1 MQIKTTITQKG
12 SLNLLART
20 FKNKKEIKKLIN
32 FDNFSPLLADAM
44 KKVISDGNVLRTL
57 RESTRNIRR
66 NRNQNVNK
74 PLFATG
80 ALHDSIKSKGDR
92 IEFNKYGRFQAEG
105 FVPEYIPV
113 IRKDKIHFFKNKTGI
128 KVPPRNFLLAI
139 KSKETASAVQK
150 EVSKHMPIMIKKI
163 MRVGIK
169 VKPGG

>member
-57 RESTRNIRR
+57 RPITKKIRR
-66 NRNQNVNK
+66 ERGHNVNK

-80 ALHDSIKSKGDR
+80 ALHDSIKPKGNR
-92 IEFNKYGRFQAEG
+92 VEFNKYGRHQAQGFTVRTDKPFRNGSMEG
-105 FVPEYIPV
+105 
-113 IRKDKIHFFKNKTGI
+113 KT
-128 KVPPRNFLLAI
+128 VPPRNFLLAI
-139 KSKETASAVQK
+139 NNKETTDAIQK
-150 EVSKHMPIMIKKI
+150 EVSRTMPAMIKKI
-163 MRVGIK
+163 MRVGMK

>member
-57 RESTRNIRR
+57 RPSTKEIRR
-66 NRNQNVNK
+66 QRGHNVNK

-80 ALHDSIKSKGDR
+80 ALHDSIKPTKNGVS
-92 IEFNKYGRFQAEG
+92 FNYYGRLQAEG
-105 FVPEYIPV
+105 FTTDSDSMIPNQEVPA
-113 IRKDKIHFFKNKTGI
+113 
-128 KVPPRNFLLAI
+128 RNFLLAI
-139 KSKETASAVQK
+139 NNKETADAIQK
-150 EVSKHMPIMIKKI
+150 EVSKHMPAMIQKI
-163 MRVGIK
+163 MRVGMK
-169 VKPGG
+169 AKPGG

>member
-20 FKNKKEIKKLIN
+20 FKNNKEIKKLIN

-57 RESTRNIRR
+57 RPVTKKIRKER
-66 NRNQNVNK
+66 GHNVNK

-80 ALHDSIKSKGDR
+80 ALHDSIKPKGNR
-92 IEFNKYGRFQAEG
+92 VEFNKYGRHQAQGFTVSTDKPFRNGSMEG
-105 FVPEYIPV
+105 
-113 IRKDKIHFFKNKTGI
+113 KT
-128 KVPPRNFLLAI
+128 VPPRNFTLAI
-139 KSKETASAVQK
+139 NNKETTDAIQK
-150 EVSKHMPIMIKKI
+150 EVSRTMPAMIKKI
-163 MRVGIK
+163 MRVGMK

>member
-1 MQIKTTITQKG
+1 MQIKTTLTQKG

-20 FKNKKEIKKLIN
+20 FKNKKEVKKLIN

-57 RESTRNIRR
+57 RPSTKEIRR
-66 NRNQNVNK
+66 QRGHNVNK

-80 ALHDSIKSKGDR
+80 ALHDSIKPTKNGV
-92 IEFNKYGRFQAEG
+92 EFNKYGRFQAEG

-113 IRKDKIHFFKNKTGI
+113 ARKGKIRFFENEKGI
-128 KVPPRNFLLAI
+128 KVPPRNFTLAI
-139 KSKETASAVQK
+139 KNKEVASAIQK
-150 EVSKHMPIMIKKI
+150 EVADGMPAMIKKI
-163 MRVGIK
+163 MRVGVS

>member
-20 FKNKKEIKKLIN
+20 FKNNKEIKKLIN

-57 RESTRNIRR
+57 RPVTKKIRR
-66 NRNQNVNK
+66 ERGHNVNK

-80 ALHDSIKSKGDR
+80 ALHDSIKPIKNGV
-92 IEFNKYGRFQAEG
+92 EFNRYGRHQAQGFTVSTDKPFRNGSMEG
-105 FVPEYIPV
+105 
-113 IRKDKIHFFKNKTGI
+113 K
-128 KVPPRNFLLAI
+128 KVPPRNFTLAI
-139 KSKETASAVQK
+139 KNKEVASAIQK
-150 EVSKHMPIMIKKI
+150 EVADGMPAMIKKI
-163 MRVGIK
+163 MRVGVS

>member
-57 RESTRNIRR
+57 RPVTKKIRR
-66 NRNQNVNK
+66 ERGHNVNK

-80 ALHDSIKSKGDR
+80 ALHDSIKPIKNGV
-92 IEFNKYGRFQAEG
+92 EFNRYGRHQAQGFTVSTDKPFRNGSMEG
-105 FVPEYIPV
+105 
-113 IRKDKIHFFKNKTGI
+113 KT
-128 KVPPRNFLLAI
+128 VPPRNFTLAI
-139 KSKETASAVQK
+139 KNKETATAIQK
-150 EVSKHMPIMIKKI
+150 EVSKNMPKMIKEI
-163 MRVGIK
+163 MRVGVS

>member
-57 RESTRNIRR
+57 RPVTKEIRR
-66 NRNQNVNK
+66 ERGHNVNK

-80 ALHDSIKSKGDR
+80 ALHDSIKPTKNGVS
-92 IEFNKYGRFQAEG
+92 FNYYGRLQAEG
-105 FVPEYIPV
+105 FTTDSDSMIPNQEVPA
-113 IRKDKIHFFKNKTGI
+113 
-128 KVPPRNFLLAI
+128 RNFLLAI
-139 KSKETASAVQK
+139 NNKETADAIQK
-150 EVSKHMPIMIKKI
+150 EVSKHMPVMIQKI
-163 MRVGIK
+163 MSVGIK

>member
-57 RESTRNIRR
+57 RPVTKKIRKER
-66 NRNQNVNK
+66 GHNVNK

-80 ALHDSIKSKGDR
+80 ALHDSIKPTNTGVEMKEYGIWHAVGFNVKTNKPFRHGTMEGKDVPRRRFHLAVMNEKTAKRISNEVGKNLSKNIKKAIGA
-92 IEFNKYGRFQAEG
+92 GM
-105 FVPEYIPV
+105 VT
-113 IRKDKIHFFKNKTGI
+113 KTG
-128 KVPPRNFLLAI
+128 
-139 KSKETASAVQK
+139 S
-150 EVSKHMPIMIKKI
+150 
-163 MRVGIK
+163 
-169 VKPGG
+169 

>member
-20 FKNKKEIKKLIN
+20 FKNNEEIKKLIN
-32 FDNFSPLLADAM
+32 FDSFSPLLADAM

-57 RESTRNIRR
+57 RPSTREIRR
-66 NRNQNVNK
+66 QRGHNVNK

-80 ALHDSIKSKGDR
+80 ALHDSIKPKGDR
-92 IEFNKYGRFQAEG
+92 IEFNKYGRHQAQGFTVSTDKPFRNGSMEG
-105 FVPEYIPV
+105 
-113 IRKDKIHFFKNKTGI
+113 KT
-128 KVPPRNFLLAI
+128 VPPRNFLLAI
-139 KSKETASAVQK
+139 NNKETTDAIQK
-150 EVSKHMPIMIKKI
+150 EVSKHMPAMIQKI

>member
-57 RESTRNIRR
+57 RPITKKIRR
-66 NRNQNVNK
+66 ERGHNVNK

-80 ALHDSIKSKGDR
+80 ALHDSIKPKGNR
-92 IEFNKYGRFQAEG
+92 VEFNLYGRHQAQG
-105 FVPEYIPV
+105 FVVETG
-113 IRKDKIHFFKNKTGI
+113 KTKKKFRNGSMEG
-128 KVPPRNFLLAI
+128 KTVPPRNFTLAI
-139 KSKETASAVQK
+139 NNKETTDAIQK
-150 EVSKHMPIMIKKI
+150 EVSRTMPAMIKKI
-163 MRVGIK
+163 MRVGMK